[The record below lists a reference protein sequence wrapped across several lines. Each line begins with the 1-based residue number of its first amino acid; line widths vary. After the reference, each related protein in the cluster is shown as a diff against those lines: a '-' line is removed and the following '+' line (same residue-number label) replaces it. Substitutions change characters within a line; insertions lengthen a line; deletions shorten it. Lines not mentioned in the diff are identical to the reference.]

1 MSAPSQPL
9 WTAGDVAAATGGSLA
24 SGASSADWQASGV
37 SIDSRTCARGDLFVA
52 LAGPNFDGHD
62 YVGEALSTGA
72 AGAVVSRVPAGLE
85 GSPNLITVDDCDA
98 ALTALGRFARARS
111 TAQFVC
117 ITGSV
122 GKTSTKDGLAAA
134 LAACG
139 PTHATVGNLNNHWGV
154 PLTLARMPADA
165 VYGVLE
171 LGMNHAGELTPL
183 SQLAR
188 PDVAVITAIEAVHL
202 EFFDNVAAIAEA
214 KAEIFAG
221 LGKSGA
227 AVLNRDG
234 AAVLNRDN
242 AYFALLASIAAD
254 HGAKRILGFGAD
266 PEADARLVA
275 AESDDDGSDV
285 TADVDG
291 HTLHYRVNAPGRHRV
306 INSLAILAAVAAL
319 EANLD
324 AAAAALGDV
333 AIARGRGRR
342 HRITTADGDYVV
354 IDDSYNASPASM
366 RAAFDVLGAAHL
378 EGSGRRLAV
387 LGDMLE
393 LGAEASQL
401 HARLARDLEA
411 NNIDLVFSSGALMAA
426 LDEVLPSHMRGG
438 HAAMPEQ
445 LLPIVLNAVQA
456 GDVVLVKGSLGSRV
470 GPIAEALI
478 EGAAGNG
485 GTLDTAVGG
494 N

>member
-1 MSAPSQPL
+1 MTAASQPL
-9 WTAGDVAAATGGSLA
+9 WTASDVATATGGRLA
-24 SGASSADWQASGV
+24 AGAPSTDWQATGV
-37 SIDSRTCARGDLFVA
+37 SIDSRTCASGDLFVA

-62 YVGEALSTGA
+62 YVAAALSAGA
-72 AGAVVSRVPAGLE
+72 AGAVVSRVPADLE
-85 GSPNLITVDDCDA
+85 EWPNLVTVDDCDA
-98 ALTALGRFARARS
+98 ALTALGRFARNRAA
-111 TAQFVC
+111 AQFVC

-134 LAACG
+134 LGACG
-139 PTHATVGNLNNHWGV
+139 PTHATVGNLNNQWGV
-154 PLTLARMPADA
+154 PLTLARMPTDA
-165 VYGVLE
+165 AYGVLE

-188 PDVAVITAIEAVHL
+188 PDIAVITTIEAVHL
-202 EFFDNVAAIAEA
+202 EFFDSVAAIAEA

-221 LGKSGA
+221 LGDSG
-227 AVLNRDG
+227 V
-234 AAVLNRDN
+234 AVLNRDN
-242 AYFALLASIAAD
+242 TYFAFLASIAAD

-275 AESDDDGSDV
+275 AKFDDDGSDV
-285 TADVDG
+285 TADIDG
-291 HTLHYRVNAPGRHRV
+291 HTIRYRLNAPGRHQV
-306 INSLAILAAVAAL
+306 INSLAILAAVTAL
-319 EANLD
+319 GANLD

-342 HRITTADGDYVV
+342 HRVASAAGDYVV

-366 RAAFDVLGAAHL
+366 RAAFDVLGAAHP
-378 EGSGRRLAV
+378 EGSGRRLAI

-393 LGAEASQL
+393 LGAEAPQQ
-401 HARLARDLEA
+401 HARLARNLET
-411 NNIDLVFSSGALMAA
+411 NGIDQVFTSGPLMAA
-426 LDEVLPSHMRGG
+426 LDEALPAHMRGG
-438 HAAMPEQ
+438 HAATPKK

-456 GDVVLVKGSLGSRV
+456 GDVVLVKGSLGSKV

-478 EGAAGNG
+478 RGAGGNG

-494 N
+494 I

>member
-1 MSAPSQPL
+1 M
-9 WTAGDVAAATGGSLA
+9 
-24 SGASSADWQASGV
+24 
-37 SIDSRTCARGDLFVA
+37 
-52 LAGPNFDGHD
+52 
-62 YVGEALSTGA
+62 
-72 AGAVVSRVPAGLE
+72 GAVVSRVPAGLE
-85 GSPNLITVDDCDA
+85 GSSNLITVDDSDA
-98 ALTALGRFARARS
+98 ALTALGRFARNRSAAR
-111 TAQFVC
+111 FVC
-117 ITGSV
+117 VTGSV

-134 LAACG
+134 LGACG
-139 PTHATVGNLNNHWGV
+139 PTHATVGNLNNQWGV
-154 PLTLARMPADA
+154 PLTLTRMPADA
-165 VYGVLE
+165 AFGVLE

-183 SQLAR
+183 SRLAR

-202 EFFDNVAAIAEA
+202 EFFDSVAAIAEA

-221 LGKSGA
+221 LDES
-227 AVLNRDG
+227 G

-275 AESDDDGSDV
+275 AEFDDEGSDV

-291 HTLHYRVNAPGRHRV
+291 HTLHYRLNAPGRHRV
-306 INSLAILAAVAAL
+306 INSLAVLAAAAAL
-319 EANLD
+319 EVNLD
-324 AAAAALGDV
+324 AAAAALSDV

-342 HRITTADGDYVV
+342 HRVATADGDYVV

-366 RAAFDVLGAAHL
+366 RAAFEVLGAAHP

-393 LGAEASQL
+393 LGADASQL
-401 HARLARDLEA
+401 HARLAASLEA
-411 NNIDLVFSSGALMAA
+411 NNIDQIFTSGTLMAA
-426 LDEVLPSHMRGG
+426 LDEELPSHMRGG
-438 HAAMPEQ
+438 HAATPEQ